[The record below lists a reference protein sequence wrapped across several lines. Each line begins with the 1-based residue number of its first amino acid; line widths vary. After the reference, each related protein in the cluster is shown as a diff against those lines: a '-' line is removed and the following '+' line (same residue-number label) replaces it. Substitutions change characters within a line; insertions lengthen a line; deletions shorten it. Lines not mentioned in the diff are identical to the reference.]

1 MWEPLNVTDLTATRA
16 KCKGDAYMRVRYFP
30 TAVEKTRAKLRAL
43 EQEARD
49 MKANDLL
56 RQLSAVN
63 QAWEREVEI
72 ARLDQILRRGDD
84 K

>member
-1 MWEPLNVTDLTATRA
+1 
-16 KCKGDAYMRVRYFP
+16 
-30 TAVEKTRAKLRAL
+30 VERTRAKLRKL

-63 QAWEREVEI
+63 EAWEREVEI
-72 ARLDQILRRGDD
+72 GKLDAVIRRDGG